1 MTEKRFK
8 RCPRLKKYRD
18 LFIYLIIWCFKLCL
32 DKFPPLVLNYASP
45 LPSSYVSYCKP
56 FRTFHF
62 IVNQSGG
69 FGIFCYLLLIAGGDY
84 LLPLYLDLNIYFF

>member
-1 MTEKRFK
+1 MLRQVS
-8 RCPRLKKYRD
+8 PS
-18 LFIYLIIWCFKLCL
+18 CL
-32 DKFPPLVLNYASP
+32 YYASP
-45 LPSSYVSYCKP
+45 LSSSYVSYCKP

-84 LLPLYLDLNIYFF
+84 LLLLHLDLNIYFF